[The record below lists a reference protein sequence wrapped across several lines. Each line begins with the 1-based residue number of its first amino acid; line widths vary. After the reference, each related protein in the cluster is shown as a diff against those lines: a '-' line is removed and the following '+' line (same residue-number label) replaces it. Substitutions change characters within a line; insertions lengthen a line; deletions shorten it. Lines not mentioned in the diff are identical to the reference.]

1 MKYEEVMIG
10 LKQGKYA
17 SAYLLCGKEPYYID
31 KVADYI
37 EQNVLD
43 EMAREFDQTI
53 IYGKDLAG
61 GDVAPVIG
69 AARGFAMM
77 GGNKVIIVKEAQNIK
92 KWEAL
97 AMYMDNPQPST
108 ILVFCYKYGSP
119 DKRLNLFKNW
129 EKKGGVLMESEQL
142 RDYQVEKWI
151 RDYVAERNKELKA
164 LGDEVQIDEKVA
176 KILADSLGT
185 DLTQIVSSLQ
195 KLIDGRP
202 EGVKV
207 IDAAL
212 VERNVGISK
221 DFNVFEL
228 QSALIAGDVVKA
240 NRITQYFAT
249 SKDHPMVKELGVL
262 YGFFANLMIYH
273 YLPDKSGDP
282 PSEAALCSEGSLGSG
297 ELVGHAAVLRPA
309 VPRPPQPGAAG
320 CSAEHG
326 RRLASLVQE
335 MLGAALLAASWGR
348 EPGALGVRLSLGV
361 SVSPA
366 SMGVRVMDTSWVAR
380 RGSSAGRKASCAPPA
395 MQPPAPPAELAP
407 PLPSPLPEQ
416 SPEGPMV
423 PALSPSGLGLQPAAE
438 RTR

>member
-1 MKYEEVMIG
+1 MAKYEEVMIG

-17 SAYLLCGKEPYYID
+17 PAYMLCGKESYYID

-53 IYGKDLAG
+53 IYGKDLSG
-61 GDVAPVIG
+61 GDVSPVIG

-77 GGNKVIIVKEAQNIK
+77 GGYKVIIVKEAQNIK
-92 KWEAL
+92 KWDAL

-151 RDYVAERNKELKA
+151 RDYVAEWNEAMKRE
-164 LGDEVQIDEKVA
+164 GDEAIRIDEKVA
-176 KILADSLGT
+176 KILADSIGN
-185 DLTQIVSSLQ
+185 DLTQIVGALQ

-212 VERNVGISK
+212 VERNIGISK

-240 NRITQYFAT
+240 NRITQYFAS
-249 SKDHPMVKELGVL
+249 SKDHPMVKELGIL

-273 YLPDKSGDP
+273 YLPDKSDR
-282 PSEAALCSEGSLGSG
+282 
-297 ELVGHAAVLRPA
+297 V
-309 VPRPPQPGAAG
+309 
-320 CSAEHG
+320 
-326 RRLASLVQE
+326 
-335 MLGAALLAASWGR
+335 AAS
-348 EPGALGVRLSLGV
+348 ALGV
-361 SVSPA
+361 SPFFVKDYA
-366 SMGVRVMDTSWVAR
+366 AAAR
-380 RGSSAGRKASCAPPA
+380 RFSAGKTFAIIGYFREIDARLKGINNPSAKDADLWK
-395 MQPPAPPAELAP
+395 ELIYKI
-407 PLPSPLPEQ
+407 LH
-416 SPEGPMV
+416 
-423 PALSPSGLGLQPAAE
+423 
-438 RTR
+438 

>member
-17 SAYLLCGKEPYYID
+17 PAYMLCGKESYYID
-31 KVADYI
+31 KVSDYI

-43 EMAREFDQTI
+43 AMAREFDQTI
-53 IYGKDLAG
+53 IYGKDLAS
-61 GDVAPVIG
+61 GDVSPVIG

-77 GGNKVIIVKEAQNIK
+77 GGYKVIIVKEAQNIK

-164 LGDEVQIDEKVA
+164 LADEVQIDEKVA

-185 DLTQIVSSLQ
+185 DLTQIVGSLQ

-212 VERNVGISK
+212 VERNIGISK

-240 NRITQYFAT
+240 NRITQYFAN
-249 SKDHPMVKELGVL
+249 SKDHPMIKELGIL
-262 YGFFANLMIYH
+262 YGFFANLMVYH
-273 YLPDKSGDP
+273 YLPDKSDR
-282 PSEAALCSEGSLGSG
+282 
-297 ELVGHAAVLRPA
+297 V
-309 VPRPPQPGAAG
+309 AG
-320 CSAEHG
+320 
-326 RRLASLVQE
+326 
-335 MLGAALLAASWGR
+335 
-348 EPGALGVRLSLGV
+348 PALGVAPFFV
-361 SVSPA
+361 KDYA
-366 SMGVRVMDTSWVAR
+366 AAAR
-380 RGSSAGRKASCAPPA
+380 RFSAGKTFAIIGYFRDIDARLKGINNPSAKDGDLWK
-395 MQPPAPPAELAP
+395 ELIYKI
-407 PLPSPLPEQ
+407 LH
-416 SPEGPMV
+416 
-423 PALSPSGLGLQPAAE
+423 
-438 RTR
+438 

>member
-1 MKYEEVMIG
+1 MAKYDEVMIG

-17 SAYLLCGKEPYYID
+17 PAYMLCGKEPYYID
-31 KVADYI
+31 LVANYI
-37 EQNVLD
+37 ENNVLD

-53 IYGKDLAG
+53 IYGKDLNG
-61 GDVAPVIG
+61 GDVSTVIG

-77 GGNKVIIVKEAQNIK
+77 GGYKVIIVKEAQNIK

-151 RDYVAERNKELKA
+151 RDYVAQRNKELKEN
-164 LGDEVQIDEKVA
+164 GDEVQIDEKVT
-176 KILADSLGT
+176 KILADSIGT
-185 DLTQIVSSLQ
+185 DLTQIVGALQ

-212 VERNVGISK
+212 VERNIGISK

-240 NRITQYFAT
+240 NRVTQYFAT
-249 SKDHPMVKELGVL
+249 SKDHPMVKELGIL

-273 YLPDKSGDP
+273 YLPDKTDR
-282 PSEAALCSEGSLGSG
+282 
-297 ELVGHAAVLRPA
+297 VV
-309 VPRPPQPGAAG
+309 
-320 CSAEHG
+320 
-326 RRLASLVQE
+326 AS
-335 MLGAALLAASWGR
+335 
-348 EPGALGVRLSLGV
+348 ALGVAPFMVKDYAAAAKRY
-361 SVSPA
+361 
-366 SMGVRVMDTSWVAR
+366 
-380 RGSSAGRKASCAPPA
+380 SAGKTFAIIGYFRETDARLKGINNPSAKDADLWK
-395 MQPPAPPAELAP
+395 ELIYKI
-407 PLPSPLPEQ
+407 
-416 SPEGPMV
+416 MH
-423 PALSPSGLGLQPAAE
+423 
-438 RTR
+438 

>member
-17 SAYLLCGKEPYYID
+17 PAYMLCGKESYYID
-31 KVADYI
+31 KVSDYI

-43 EMAREFDQTI
+43 TMAREFDQTI
-53 IYGKDLAG
+53 IYGKDLAS
-61 GDVAPVIG
+61 GDVSPVIG

-77 GGNKVIIVKEAQNIK
+77 GGYKVIIVKEAQNIK

-185 DLTQIVSSLQ
+185 DLTQIVGSLQ

-212 VERNVGISK
+212 VERNIGISK

-240 NRITQYFAT
+240 NRITQYFAN
-249 SKDHPMVKELGVL
+249 SKDHPIIKELGIL
-262 YGFFANLMIYH
+262 YGFFANLMVYH
-273 YLPDKSGDP
+273 YLPDKSDR
-282 PSEAALCSEGSLGSG
+282 
-297 ELVGHAAVLRPA
+297 V
-309 VPRPPQPGAAG
+309 AG
-320 CSAEHG
+320 
-326 RRLASLVQE
+326 
-335 MLGAALLAASWGR
+335 
-348 EPGALGVRLSLGV
+348 PALGVAPFFV
-361 SVSPA
+361 KDYA
-366 SMGVRVMDTSWVAR
+366 AAAR
-380 RGSSAGRKASCAPPA
+380 RFSAGKTFAIIGYFRDIDARLKGINNPSAKDGDLWK
-395 MQPPAPPAELAP
+395 ELIYKI
-407 PLPSPLPEQ
+407 LH
-416 SPEGPMV
+416 
-423 PALSPSGLGLQPAAE
+423 
-438 RTR
+438 

>member
-17 SAYLLCGKEPYYID
+17 SAYMLCGKEPYYID

-37 EQNVLD
+37 EKNVLD

-53 IYGKDLAG
+53 IYGKDLSG
-61 GDVAPVIG
+61 GDVSPVIG

-77 GGNKVIIVKEAQNIK
+77 GGYKVIIVKEAQNIK
-92 KWEAL
+92 KWDAL

-129 EKKGGVLMESEQL
+129 EKRGGVLMESEQL

-151 RDYVAERNKELKA
+151 RDYVADWNQANSKE
-164 LGDEVQIDEKVA
+164 GDEAIRIDEKVA
-176 KILADSLGT
+176 KILADSIGS
-185 DLTQIVSSLQ
+185 DLTQIVGSLQ

-212 VERNVGISK
+212 VERNIGISK

-228 QSALIAGDVVKA
+228 QTALIAGDVLKA
-240 NRITQYFAT
+240 NRITQYFAS
-249 SKDHPMVKELGVL
+249 SKDHPMVKELGIL

-273 YLPDKSGDP
+273 YLPDKSDR
-282 PSEAALCSEGSLGSG
+282 
-297 ELVGHAAVLRPA
+297 AV
-309 VPRPPQPGAAG
+309 
-320 CSAEHG
+320 
-326 RRLASLVQE
+326 AS
-335 MLGAALLAASWGR
+335 
-348 EPGALGVRLSLGV
+348 ALGV
-361 SVSPA
+361 SPFFVKDFAAA
-366 SMGVRVMDTSWVAR
+366 SKRY
-380 RGSSAGRKASCAPPA
+380 SAGKTFAIIGYFREIDARLKGINNPSAKDADLWK
-395 MQPPAPPAELAP
+395 ELIYKI
-407 PLPSPLPEQ
+407 
-416 SPEGPMV
+416 MH
-423 PALSPSGLGLQPAAE
+423 
-438 RTR
+438 

>member
-17 SAYLLCGKEPYYID
+17 PAYMLCGKEPYYID
-31 KVADYI
+31 KVAEYI

-43 EMAREFDQTI
+43 GMAREFDQTI
-53 IYGKDLAG
+53 IYGKDLSG
-61 GDVAPVIG
+61 GDVSPVIG

-77 GGNKVIIVKEAQNIK
+77 GGYKVIIVKEAQNIK
-92 KWEAL
+92 KWDAL

-151 RDYVAERNKELKA
+151 RDYVAEWNEAMKREGEEA
-164 LGDEVQIDEKVA
+164 IRIDEKVA
-176 KILADSLGT
+176 KILADSIGN
-185 DLTQIVSSLQ
+185 DLTQIVGALQ

-202 EGVKV
+202 DGVKV

-212 VERNVGISK
+212 VERNIGISK

-240 NRITQYFAT
+240 NRITQYFAS
-249 SKDHPMVKELGVL
+249 SKDHPMVKELGIL

-273 YLPDKSGDP
+273 YLPDKSDR
-282 PSEAALCSEGSLGSG
+282 
-297 ELVGHAAVLRPA
+297 V
-309 VPRPPQPGAAG
+309 
-320 CSAEHG
+320 
-326 RRLASLVQE
+326 
-335 MLGAALLAASWGR
+335 AAS
-348 EPGALGVRLSLGV
+348 ALGV
-361 SVSPA
+361 SPFFVKDYA
-366 SMGVRVMDTSWVAR
+366 AAAR
-380 RGSSAGRKASCAPPA
+380 RFSAGKTFAIIGYFREIDARLKGINNPSAKDADLWK
-395 MQPPAPPAELAP
+395 ELIYKI
-407 PLPSPLPEQ
+407 LH
-416 SPEGPMV
+416 
-423 PALSPSGLGLQPAAE
+423 
-438 RTR
+438 

>member
-1 MKYEEVMIG
+1 MAKYEEVMIG

-17 SAYLLCGKEPYYID
+17 PAYMLCGKEPYYID
-31 KVADYI
+31 LVANYI
-37 EQNVLD
+37 ENNVLD

-53 IYGKDLAG
+53 IYGKDLTG
-61 GDVAPVIG
+61 GDVSAVIG

-77 GGNKVIIVKEAQNIK
+77 GGYKVIIVKEAQNIK

-129 EKKGGVLMESEQL
+129 EKKGGVLVESEQL

-151 RDYVAERNKELKA
+151 RDYVAQRNKELKEN
-164 LGDEVQIDEKVA
+164 GDEVQIDEKVT
-176 KILADSLGT
+176 KILADSIGT
-185 DLTQIVSSLQ
+185 DLTQIVGALQ

-212 VERNVGISK
+212 VERNIGISK

-249 SKDHPMVKELGVL
+249 SKDHPMVKELGIL

-273 YLPDKSGDP
+273 YLPDKTDR
-282 PSEAALCSEGSLGSG
+282 
-297 ELVGHAAVLRPA
+297 VV
-309 VPRPPQPGAAG
+309 
-320 CSAEHG
+320 
-326 RRLASLVQE
+326 AS
-335 MLGAALLAASWGR
+335 
-348 EPGALGVRLSLGV
+348 ALGVAPFMVKDYAAAAKRY
-361 SVSPA
+361 
-366 SMGVRVMDTSWVAR
+366 
-380 RGSSAGRKASCAPPA
+380 SAGKTFAIIGYFRETDARLKGINNPSAKDADLWK
-395 MQPPAPPAELAP
+395 ELIYKI
-407 PLPSPLPEQ
+407 
-416 SPEGPMV
+416 MH
-423 PALSPSGLGLQPAAE
+423 
-438 RTR
+438 

>member
-17 SAYLLCGKEPYYID
+17 SAYMLCGKEPYYID

-61 GDVAPVIG
+61 GDVSSVIG

-77 GGNKVIIVKEAQNIK
+77 GGYKVIIVKEAQNIK
-92 KWEAL
+92 KWDAL
-97 AMYMDNPQPST
+97 AMYLENPQSST

-151 RDYVAERNKELKA
+151 RDYVAEWNEANRREGNEA
-164 LGDEVQIDEKVA
+164 IRIDEKVA
-176 KILADSLGT
+176 KILADSIGA
-185 DLTQIVSSLQ
+185 DLTQIVGALQ

-202 EGVKV
+202 EGVQV
-207 IDAAL
+207 IDAVL
-212 VERNVGISK
+212 VERNIGISK

-228 QSALIAGDVVKA
+228 QTALIAGDVVKA
-240 NRITQYFAT
+240 NRITQYFAS

-273 YLPDKSGDP
+273 YLPDKN
-282 PSEAALCSEGSLGSG
+282 ERA
-297 ELVGHAAVLRPA
+297 
-309 VPRPPQPGAAG
+309 
-320 CSAEHG
+320 
-326 RRLASLVQE
+326 
-335 MLGAALLAASWGR
+335 AAS
-348 EPGALGVRLSLGV
+348 ALGI
-361 SVSPA
+361 SPYFVKDYA
-366 SMGVRVMDTSWVAR
+366 AAAR
-380 RGSSAGRKASCAPPA
+380 RFSAGKTFAIIGYFREIDARMKGINNPSAKDADLWK
-395 MQPPAPPAELAP
+395 ELIYKI
-407 PLPSPLPEQ
+407 LH
-416 SPEGPMV
+416 
-423 PALSPSGLGLQPAAE
+423 
-438 RTR
+438 

>member
-1 MKYEEVMIG
+1 MKYEEVMIS

-17 SAYLLCGKEPYYID
+17 PAYMLCGKEPYYID

-53 IYGKDLAG
+53 IYGKDLAS

-77 GGNKVIIVKEAQNIK
+77 GGYKVIIVKEAQNIK

-97 AMYMDNPQPST
+97 AMYMANPQPST

-142 RDYQVEKWI
+142 KDYQVEKWI
-151 RDYVAERNKELKA
+151 RDYVADWNKAQGQE
-164 LGDEVQIDEKVA
+164 GDEAIKIDEKVA
-176 KILADSLGT
+176 KILADSIGS
-185 DLTQIVSSLQ
+185 DLTQIVGALQ

-202 EGVKV
+202 DGVKV

-240 NRITQYFAT
+240 NRITQYFAS
-249 SKDHPMVKELGVL
+249 SKDHPMIKELGIL
-262 YGFFANLMIYH
+262 YSFFANLMIYH
-273 YLPDKSGDP
+273 YLPDKSDRVAG
-282 PSEAALCSEGSLGSG
+282 
-297 ELVGHAAVLRPA
+297 PA
-309 VPRPPQPGAAG
+309 
-320 CSAEHG
+320 
-326 RRLASLVQE
+326 
-335 MLGAALLAASWGR
+335 
-348 EPGALGVRLSLGV
+348 
-361 SVSPA
+361 
-366 SMGVRVMDTSWVAR
+366 MGVAPYFVKDYATAAR
-380 RGSSAGRKASCAPPA
+380 RFSAGKTFAIIGYFREIDARLKGINNPSAKDADLWK
-395 MQPPAPPAELAP
+395 ELIYKI
-407 PLPSPLPEQ
+407 LH
-416 SPEGPMV
+416 
-423 PALSPSGLGLQPAAE
+423 
-438 RTR
+438 

>member
-1 MKYEEVMIG
+1 MAKYEEVMIG

-17 SAYLLCGKEPYYID
+17 PAYMLCGKESYYID

-43 EMAREFDQTI
+43 DMAREFDQTI
-53 IYGKDLAG
+53 IYGKDLSG
-61 GDVAPVIG
+61 GDVSPVIG

-77 GGNKVIIVKEAQNIK
+77 GGYKVIIVKEARNIK
-92 KWEAL
+92 KWDAL

-151 RDYVAERNKELKA
+151 RDYVAEWNEAMKREGEEA
-164 LGDEVQIDEKVA
+164 IRIDEKVA
-176 KILADSLGT
+176 KILADSIGN
-185 DLTQIVSSLQ
+185 DLTQIVGALQ

-212 VERNVGISK
+212 VERNIGISK

-240 NRITQYFAT
+240 NRITQYFAS
-249 SKDHPMVKELGVL
+249 SKDHPMVKELGIL

-273 YLPDKSGDP
+273 YLPDKSDR
-282 PSEAALCSEGSLGSG
+282 
-297 ELVGHAAVLRPA
+297 V
-309 VPRPPQPGAAG
+309 
-320 CSAEHG
+320 
-326 RRLASLVQE
+326 
-335 MLGAALLAASWGR
+335 AAS
-348 EPGALGVRLSLGV
+348 ALGV
-361 SVSPA
+361 SPFFVKDYA
-366 SMGVRVMDTSWVAR
+366 AAAR
-380 RGSSAGRKASCAPPA
+380 RFSAGKTFAIIGYFRDTDARLKGINNPSAKDADLWK
-395 MQPPAPPAELAP
+395 ELIYKI
-407 PLPSPLPEQ
+407 LH
-416 SPEGPMV
+416 
-423 PALSPSGLGLQPAAE
+423 
-438 RTR
+438 